1 MRFRIEIGQKKP
13 DLIFLMTA
21 IEAKYPSNDLWALI
35 QIMYVL
41 VCARKIVSV
50 CRYLQLFLFMGFI
63 KFSY

>member
-35 QIMYVL
+35 QIMDVL
-41 VCARKIVSV
+41 VCA
-50 CRYLQLFLFMGFI
+50 
-63 KFSY
+63 